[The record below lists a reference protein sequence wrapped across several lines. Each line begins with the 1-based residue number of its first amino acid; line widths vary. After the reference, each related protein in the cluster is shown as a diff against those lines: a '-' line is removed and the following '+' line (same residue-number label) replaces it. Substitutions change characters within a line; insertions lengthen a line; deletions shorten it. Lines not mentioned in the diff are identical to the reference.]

1 MRSSELTSELHALK
15 RELSRAAQS
24 ASGPTVEAAKSG
36 IEEIAAQIK
45 AMLSDF
51 EETFEEEEKAIG
63 ALIADRPPVAL
74 ASAFALGV
82 VVGLMFRRRS

>member
-15 RELSRAAQS
+15 RELSRAVQAVNGR
-24 ASGPTVEAAKSG
+24 AAEAAKSG
-36 IEEIAAQIK
+36 VEDIAAQLK

-51 EETFEEEEKAIG
+51 EETFDEEEKAIG
-63 ALIADRPPVAL
+63 ALIADRPMAAL